1 MNTRTLESGRS
12 GSFLASR
19 HVLAVFLVLLV
30 LAPLVLPDFYV
41 TLLNYVGLSSLV
53 ALGLVLLTGV
63 EIDSRRERR
72 FSRVT
77 DVTIST
83 GHKAREEKA

>member
-53 ALGLVLLTGV
+53 ALGQIGRAHV
-63 EIDSRRERR
+63 
-72 FSRVT
+72 
-77 DVTIST
+77 
-83 GHKAREEKA
+83 